1 MDSNSTLGWG
11 EDNPGAG
18 AGGAGNYMLDVN
30 GQAITFN
37 GKDNAYIFVSRHI
50 GIITY
55 YYMVVNILTKY

>member
-1 MDSNSTLGWG
+1 MDSNSTLVWG

-37 GKDNAYIFVSRHI
+37 GKDNAYIFVE
-50 GIITY
+50 
-55 YYMVVNILTKY
+55 